1 LTALVGVGSG
11 VAFQLLCLHHL
22 ARPIH
27 TLANGNRTSAWRLL
41 LATKSLLTTPIPH
54 PHGPTRQ
61 RPSPRADDSSGPPCG
76 AAFERTKEVDDVK
89 RTVRKGSSNSGG
101 SGEHVAVSG
110 PVWVVGEAGLAVDVM
125 LREWQ
130 GERERERDGEGEGES
145 GRADDARESATTF
158 RLF

>member
-1 LTALVGVGSG
+1 
-11 VAFQLLCLHHL
+11 
-22 ARPIH
+22 
-27 TLANGNRTSAWRLL
+27 
-41 LATKSLLTTPIPH
+41 
-54 PHGPTRQ
+54 
-61 RPSPRADDSSGPPCG
+61 
-76 AAFERTKEVDDVK
+76 
-89 RTVRKGSSNSGG
+89 
-101 SGEHVAVSG
+101 VAVSG